1 MRGGLRWFI
10 PAILCSLGTGSPL
23 WAGLWKPDLNT
34 ARAQQLLLELR
45 LDEADALLSA
55 QDSIG
60 NALPGFLKARSIFFR
75 HYVSSERSTLGPDAK
90 RFESLLSQ
98 LSQNHPEDEPERLAA
113 LAELHL
119 MRAFVHLRSS
129 EQWAAGVDGLK
140 AYQRISKLRELYP
153 RHALSQFSSG
163 LISATAG
170 SLPKDYRWMTR
181 LIGVEGNIRE
191 GVAQMK
197 AALSKPELRQ
207 DPVFGT
213 EMAYMYLLIRFHL
226 FDEADGSLTDYRI
239 DPSNSSFLLYLE
251 TQLLMASGE
260 NDRAIEL
267 LVKRPRGKAYTHY
280 PLMDLMTGKALLNA
294 LDPNAS
300 LWFKRY
306 LDSPTP
312 DRSLSAV
319 RYLWWDAC
327 IRGDRL
333 AAETYFKR
341 ARSIVPATEADRQ
354 AVVDLEAGY
363 NAALVQARLR
373 FDGGYVRDA
382 LDVLAKQP
390 PEQICRSE
398 AERQEYRYRYGHLL
412 FRAGRLNEARIFL
425 EAAALCSERSYNCG
439 AAKLYLGELY
449 QKLEEPEKARLSFA
463 AAAELKGYPFSE
475 GIQRTAKARLEQL
488 N

>member
-1 MRGGLRWFI
+1 MYGGLRWII
-10 PAILCSLGTGSPL
+10 PALLSFTGSCAPL
-23 WAGLWKPDLNT
+23 IAAQWKPDSNLSK
-34 ARAQQLLLELR
+34 AQQLLLELR
-45 LDEADALLSA
+45 LDEADALLST
-55 QDSIG
+55 QDSIS

-75 HYVSSERSTLGPDAK
+75 HYVSSERSTLGKDAK
-90 RFESLLSQ
+90 RFESLLSG
-98 LSQNHPEDEPERLAA
+98 LAQNRPEENSEHLAA

-129 EQWAAGVDGLK
+129 EQWSAGIDGLK

-153 RHALSQFSSG
+153 GHPLSQFSSG

-181 LIGVEGNIRE
+181 LIGVEGNIRA
-191 GVAQMK
+191 GVGQMK
-197 AALSKPELRQ
+197 TALSQAQLRR
-207 DPVFGT
+207 DPIFGT

-226 FDEADGSLTDYRI
+226 FDEASGSLSDYQI

-251 TQLLMASGE
+251 TQLLMASGKNE
-260 NDRAIEL
+260 RAIEL
-267 LVKRPRGKAYTHY
+267 LVRRPRGKGHADY
-280 PLMDLMTGKALLNA
+280 PLMDLITGKALLNA
-294 LDPNAS
+294 LDPSAS

-327 IRGDRL
+327 LREDRS
-333 AAETYFKR
+333 AAQVYFQR
-341 ARSIVPATEADRQ
+341 AKSMVPGNEADRQ

-363 NAALVQARLR
+363 NPTLVKARLR
-373 FDGGYVRDA
+373 FDGGYQREA
-382 LDVLAKQP
+382 LDILGKLP
-390 PEQICRSE
+390 PERICQNDSE
-398 AERQEYRYRYGHLL
+398 RLEYRYRYGHVLL
-412 FRAGRLNEARIFL
+412 KLGRLDEARIFL
-425 EAAALCSERSYNCG
+425 EAAALCSDRTYNCG
-439 AAKLYLGELY
+439 ASKLYLGELY
-449 QKLEEPEKARLSFA
+449 QKQGRISEARTYYTSA
-463 AAAELKGYPFSE
+463 SALKGYPFAE